1 MQRRALA
8 ALERALSEYQ
18 RTEDPRIFAQR
29 WRDDFA
35 AFAARKITAFYVLA
49 RLPNPVHKARRFHD
63 PTAEH
68 DDFRRA
74 EGCDSVT
81 QLRQITSRDPM
92 RLVIGRKLGQ

>member
-8 ALERALSEYQ
+8 AIERALSEYH
-18 RTEDPRIFAQR
+18 RTDDPRIFAQR

-49 RLPNPVHKARRFHD
+49 RLPNPVHKARRFHH
-63 PTAEH
+63 PAAEY

-74 EGCDSVT
+74 EGCNSVT
-81 QLRQITSRDPM
+81 KLRQIISRDPM
-92 RLVIGRKLGQ
+92 RIVTGRKLG